1 MIWFF
6 IILALVGLFASRL
19 PGGAVETAGL
29 LICAAGLVG
38 VVGELVK
45 VYITWKQN
53 QENAVTQDEVIAAW
67 KRQRRKK

>member
-6 IILALVGLFASRL
+6 IILALAGWFYRSLPGDSETVGLL
-19 PGGAVETAGL
+19 V
-29 LICAAGLVG
+29 CAAGLVG

-45 VYITWKQN
+45 AFKTWKQN
-53 QENAVTQDEVIAAW
+53 QENSVTQDEVITAW